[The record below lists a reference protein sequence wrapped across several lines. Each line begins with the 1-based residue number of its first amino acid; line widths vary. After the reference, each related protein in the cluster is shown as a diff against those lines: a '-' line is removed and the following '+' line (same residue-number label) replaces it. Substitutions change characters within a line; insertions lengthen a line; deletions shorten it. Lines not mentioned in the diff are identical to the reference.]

1 MTRRITPTSKHNEAK
16 AATKDTEGNIE
27 YWYCESCG
35 KYFADAEATKEIKK
49 ADTATAKLPDDSK
62 PPKTDDN
69 SSVMLWAVLF
79 FVIGGAVICTKAV
92 DKKKKFNG

>member
-1 MTRRITPTSKHNEAK
+1 MRKL
-16 AATKDTEGNIE
+16 
-27 YWYCESCG
+27 ESISG
-35 KYFADAEATKEIKK
+35 DAEATKEIKK
-49 ADTATAKLPDDSK
+49 ADTVTAKLPDDSK

-92 DKKKKFNG
+92 DKRKSSTVDKQLN